1 MKNLS
6 WALFVVFTVYFNL
19 EAQQLPLKLGN
30 QWHYNQILNPM
41 ENYAAIAA
49 DTVTIN
55 DKSYFKL
62 ERRIWNTG
70 WHFATTYDRFE
81 GDSIYY
87 RYNSGSDDVIIN
99 FNWQPGY
106 IYETQLDSIC
116 FELKRLDYID
126 SASVFGMNGLRY
138 WFSIG
143 FYCEGFADTA
153 WVLEPTIIHSYFGS
167 YSSGDGYLKGAKIDS
182 TTYGFLHPL
191 PVELASFTASVSGN
205 NVSLNWITA
214 SEINN
219 RGFEVER
226 QAGSLPDGK
235 AGRQSAVGKWERIGF
250 VEGNGTTTEI
260 NHYTFVDNSL
270 SPGSYQ
276 YRIKQIDYEGGFE
289 YFNLAETVEIGLPIE
304 FVLEQNYPNPFNP
317 STVISYQ
324 LPVNGF
330 VILKVFDV
338 LGNKVATLVDEY
350 KPAGLYEIE
359 FDASSLASGIY
370 YYQLNTNKFIQTKK
384 MVLLR

>member
-6 WALFVVFTVYFNL
+6 LVLFVVLTVYFNL
-19 EAQQLPLKLGN
+19 DAQQLPLKLGN
-30 QWHYNQILNPM
+30 QWHYNQVFNPM

-143 FYCEGFADTA
+143 YYCEGFADTA

-167 YSSGDGYLKGAKIDS
+167 YYSGDGYLKGAKIDS

-205 NVSLNWITA
+205 NVSLNWMTA
-214 SEINN
+214 TEINN
-219 RGFEVER
+219 SGYEVQRRVFSPQSSVNKPEYEVVGFV
-226 QAGSLPDGK
+226 DGK
-235 AGRQSAVGKWERIGF
+235 
-250 VEGNGTTTEI
+250 GTTTEI

-270 SPGSYQ
+270 SPGTYQ
-276 YRIKQIDYEGGFE
+276 YRIKQIDFDGTFKY
-289 YFNLAETVEIGLPIE
+289 YSLAETIEIGMPNE
-304 FVLEQNYPNPFNP
+304 LELSQNYPNPFNP
-317 STVISYQ
+317 STKISWQ
-324 LPVNGF
+324 SPVSSHQ
-330 VILKVFDV
+330 ILKVFDV
-338 LGNKVATLVDEY
+338 LGREVATLVNGFKDAGYHEVEFNA
-350 KPAGLYEIE
+350 AGL
-359 FDASSLASGIY
+359 LSGVY
-370 YYQLNTNKFIQTKK
+370 FYRLQAGDYVETKK
-384 MVLLR
+384 MILIR

>member
-6 WALFVVFTVYFNL
+6 LVLFVVLTVYFNL
-19 EAQQLPLKLGN
+19 DAQQLPLKLGN
-30 QWHYNQILNPM
+30 QWHYNQVFNPM

-99 FNWQPGY
+99 FNWQPGF

-143 FYCEGFADTA
+143 YYCEGFADTA

-167 YSSGDGYLKGAKIDS
+167 YYSGDGYLKGAKIDS
-182 TTYGFLHPL
+182 TTYGVLHPL

-205 NVSLNWITA
+205 NVSLNWMTA
-214 SEINN
+214 TEINN
-219 RGFEVER
+219 SGYEVQR
-226 QAGSLPDGK
+226 RVFSP
-235 AGRQSAVGKWERIGF
+235 QSSVNNSEYEVIGF
-250 VEGNGTTTEI
+250 IEGQGTSTKVNRYSFTDKGL
-260 NHYTFVDNSL
+260 T
-270 SPGSYQ
+270 PGTYQ
-276 YRIKQIDYEGGFE
+276 YRIKQIDFDGTFKY
-289 YFNLAETVEIGLPIE
+289 YSLAETIEIGMPNE
-304 FVLEQNYPNPFNP
+304 LELSQNYPNPFNP
-317 STVISYQ
+317 STKISWQ
-324 LPVNGF
+324 SPVSSHQ
-330 VILKVFDV
+330 ILKVFDV
-338 LGNKVATLVDEY
+338 LGREVATLVNEFKDAGYHEVEFNA
-350 KPAGLYEIE
+350 AGL
-359 FDASSLASGIY
+359 LSGVY
-370 YYQLNTNKFIQTKK
+370 FYRLQAGDYVETKK
-384 MVLLR
+384 MILIR

>member
-6 WALFVVFTVYFNL
+6 LVLFVVLTVYFNL
-19 EAQQLPLKLGN
+19 DAQQLPLKLGN
-30 QWHYNQILNPM
+30 QWHYNQVFNPM

-99 FNWQPGY
+99 FNWQPGF

-143 FYCEGFADTA
+143 YYCEGFADTA

-167 YSSGDGYLKGAKIDS
+167 YYSGDGYLKGAKIDS
-182 TTYGFLHPL
+182 TTYGVLHPL

-205 NVSLNWITA
+205 NVSLNWMTA
-214 SEINN
+214 TEINN
-219 RGFEVER
+219 SGYEVQR
-226 QAGSLPDGK
+226 RVFSP
-235 AGRQSAVGKWERIGF
+235 QSSVNNSEYEVIGF
-250 VEGNGTTTEI
+250 IEGQGTSTEV
-260 NHYTFVDNSL
+260 NRYSFTDKGL
-270 SPGSYQ
+270 TPGTYQ
-276 YRIKQIDYEGGFE
+276 YRIKQIDFDGTFKY
-289 YFNLAETVEIGLPIE
+289 YSLAETIEIGMPNE
-304 FVLEQNYPNPFNP
+304 LELSQNYPNPFNP
-317 STVISYQ
+317 STKISWQ
-324 LPVNGF
+324 SPVSSHQ
-330 VILKVFDV
+330 ILKVFDV
-338 LGNKVATLVDEY
+338 LGREVATLVNEFKDAGYHEVEFNA
-350 KPAGLYEIE
+350 AGL
-359 FDASSLASGIY
+359 LSGVY
-370 YYQLNTNKFIQTKK
+370 FYRLQAGDYVETKK
-384 MVLLR
+384 MILIR

>member
-6 WALFVVFTVYFNL
+6 LVLFVVLTVYFNL
-19 EAQQLPLKLGN
+19 DAQQLPLKLGN
-30 QWHYNQILNPM
+30 QWHYNQVFNPM
-41 ENYAAIAA
+41 ENYAAIAL

-62 ERRIWNTG
+62 ERRIWNTS
-70 WHFATTYDRFE
+70 WHFATTYDRLE

-106 IYETQLDSIC
+106 LCETQLDSIC

-126 SASVFGMNGLRY
+126 SASVLGMNGLRY

-153 WVLEPTIIHSYFGS
+153 WLLEPTIIHSYFGS
-167 YSSGDGYLKGAKIDS
+167 YYSGDGYLIGAVIDS
-182 TTYGFLHPL
+182 TTYGVLHPL

-205 NVSLNWITA
+205 NVSLNWMTA

-226 QAGSLPDGK
+226 KVLST
-235 AGRQSAVGKWERIGF
+235 QSSVSNSKYEVVGF
-250 VEGNGTTTEI
+250 VHGKGTTTEI

-276 YRIKQIDYEGGFE
+276 YRIKQIDYDGSFE
-289 YFNLAETVEIGLPIE
+289 YYNLTETVEIGLPAE

-317 STVISYQ
+317 STVISYR
-324 LPVNGF
+324 LPVTGF
-330 VILKVFDV
+330 VSLKIFDV
-338 LGNKVATLVDEY
+338 LGNKVATLADEY
-350 KPAGLYEIE
+350 KPAGLYEVE

-370 YYQLNTNKFIQTKK
+370 YYQLHTNSFIQTKK

>member
-6 WALFVVFTVYFNL
+6 LVLFVVLTVYFNL
-19 EAQQLPLKLGN
+19 DAQQLPLKLGN
-30 QWHYNQILNPM
+30 QWHYNQVFNPM

-143 FYCEGFADTA
+143 YYCEGFADTA

-167 YSSGDGYLKGAKIDS
+167 YYSGDGYLKGAKIDS
-182 TTYGFLHPL
+182 TTYGVLHPL

-205 NVSLNWITA
+205 NVSLNWMTA
-214 SEINN
+214 TEINN
-219 RGFEVER
+219 SGYEVQR
-226 QAGSLPDGK
+226 RVFSP
-235 AGRQSAVGKWERIGF
+235 QSSVNNSEYEVIGF
-250 VEGNGTTTEI
+250 IEGQGTSTKVNRYSFTDKGL
-260 NHYTFVDNSL
+260 T
-270 SPGSYQ
+270 PGTYQ
-276 YRIKQIDYEGGFE
+276 YRIKQIDFDGTFKY
-289 YFNLAETVEIGLPIE
+289 YSLAETIEIGMPNE
-304 FVLEQNYPNPFNP
+304 LELSQNYPNPFNP
-317 STVISYQ
+317 STKISWQ
-324 LPVNGF
+324 SPVSSHQ
-330 VILKVFDV
+330 ILKVFDV
-338 LGNKVATLVDEY
+338 LGREVATLVNEFKDAGYHEVEFNA
-350 KPAGLYEIE
+350 AGL
-359 FDASSLASGIY
+359 LSGVY
-370 YYQLNTNKFIQTKK
+370 FYRLQAGDYVETKK
-384 MVLLR
+384 MILIR